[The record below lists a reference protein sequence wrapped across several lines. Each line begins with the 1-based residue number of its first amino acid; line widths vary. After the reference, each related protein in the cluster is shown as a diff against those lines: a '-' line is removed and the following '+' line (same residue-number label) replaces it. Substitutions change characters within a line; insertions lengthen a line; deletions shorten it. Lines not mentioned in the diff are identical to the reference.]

1 MAAMTDMNW
10 RTYGGVAVAAMLV
23 LAPPAV
29 TAQRSTALAH
39 RIGGE
44 GASSVDLTH
53 TTIVTRSTPSVTERT
68 AVRVL
73 VEEREKRTG
82 VRLPVAS
89 QWPAETEPVVAMGP
103 LAPAPAVF
111 RAPEHYSARSRV
123 AGSAPAARRAG
134 SHVAIS
140 PMTTIVATGIANA

>member
-1 MAAMTDMNW
+1 MNW
-10 RTYGGVAVAAMLV
+10 RTYRGVALAAVVV
-23 LAPPAV
+23 LAPPGARALQE
-29 TAQRSTALAH
+29 TAPAH
-39 RIGGE
+39 RSLGE
-44 GASSVDLTH
+44 GGSLLDITRA
-53 TTIVTRSTPSVTERT
+53 TIVTPATLTVPERT

-89 QWPAETEPVVAMGP
+89 HWPAETEPVVAMGP

-134 SHVAIS
+134 SQVAIS